1 MAVESGRKL
10 ILPGP
15 QDQGGYE
22 VYTPS
27 AEAQEEKQLG
37 ERATEDSSLKLQGTH
52 STEGSLLLFILV
64 ARSKHTAL

>member
-10 ILPGP
+10 ILPDP

-22 VYTPS
+22 VQTPS
-27 AEAQEEKQLG
+27 AEAQEEKQPSG
-37 ERATEDSSLKLQGTH
+37 GAAEDSSLKLQGTD
-52 STEGSLLLFILV
+52 STERSLLLFILV